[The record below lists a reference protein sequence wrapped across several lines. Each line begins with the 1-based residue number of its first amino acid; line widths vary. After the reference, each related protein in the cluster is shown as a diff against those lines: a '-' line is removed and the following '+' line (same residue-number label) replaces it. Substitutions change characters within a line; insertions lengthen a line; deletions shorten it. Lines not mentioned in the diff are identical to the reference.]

1 MSFISKFRKSERGA
15 AAIEFALAIP
25 LIIIMFYG
33 IAQYGIILLANA
45 GIRHGIDTGAR
56 AATVYIGA
64 TSMTDTQIRNTV
76 TGSMYGING
85 VTVTAPAIVRG
96 TSNGVRYVDITVTYS
111 TPIDLIFYRYGPI
124 SLSETRRAYLP

>member
-1 MSFISKFRKSERGA
+1 MSFISKFRKNERGA

-25 LIIIMFYG
+25 LIIMMFYG

-45 GIRHGIDTGAR
+45 GIRHGIDEGAR

-64 TSMTDTQIRNTV
+64 TPMTDAQIRSTV
-76 TGSMYGING
+76 TSSFYGANRE
-85 VTVTAPAIVRG
+85 TVPAPVIVRG
-96 TSNGVRYVDITVTYS
+96 TNNGVNYVDITVAYS

-124 SLSETRRAYLP
+124 SISESRRAYLP

>member
-1 MSFISKFRKSERGA
+1 MSIVSKFRKNERGA

-25 LIIIMFYG
+25 LVIMMFLG

-45 GIRHGIDTGAR
+45 GIRHGLDEGAR

-64 TSMTDTQIRNTV
+64 TPMTDAQIRSTITSNYYGVNRGTV
-76 TGSMYGING
+76 PP
-85 VTVTAPAIVRG
+85 PAIVRG
-96 TSNGVRYVDITVTYS
+96 TNNGVNYVEITVQYS

-124 SLSETRRAYLP
+124 TISESRRAYLP